1 MMSENG
7 LREQLIATARAMNN
21 SGLNQGTSGNVSVRS
36 GDGFLLTPSALPYD
50 QCQSQDMV
58 LLDMAGQCTGI
69 RKPSTEWRMH
79 RDLYVAHPDA
89 GCILHAHATWC
100 TTLACLEKPIP
111 SFHYMVAI
119 AGGDSIPLAPYAL
132 FGSQE
137 LSDAIL
143 RTLKG
148 RRACL
153 LAHHGVVC
161 FTKDLENLLPLA
173 IEIEALAKMYVQA
186 LQIGPP
192 PLLSAEQ
199 MQNVLERFVSYKP

>member
-1 MMSENG
+1 MPENG
-7 LREQLIATARAMNN
+7 LREQLIATARAMNS

-36 GDGFLLTPSALPYD
+36 GEGFLLTPSALAYD
-50 QCQSQDMV
+50 QCKPQDLV
-58 LLDMAGQCTGI
+58 LVDMSGQCTGV

-79 RDLYVAHPDA
+79 RDLYEKYPDV
-89 GCILHAHATWC
+89 GCILHAHAMWC

-111 SFHYMVAI
+111 PFHYMVAI

-137 LSDAIL
+137 LSDALL
-143 RTLKG
+143 RTLQG

-186 LQIGPP
+186 LQIGSP
-192 PLLSAEQ
+192 PLLSDEQ
-199 MQNVLERFVSYKP
+199 MQDVLERFTSYKP